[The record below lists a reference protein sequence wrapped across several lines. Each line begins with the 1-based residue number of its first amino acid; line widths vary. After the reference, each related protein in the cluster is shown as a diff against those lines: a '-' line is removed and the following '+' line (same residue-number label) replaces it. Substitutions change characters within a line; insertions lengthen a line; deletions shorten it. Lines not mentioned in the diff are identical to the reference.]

1 MPPHVYSVNK
11 DDLILIALSVF
22 VPPVVVII
30 RKGFFSRDFLLNL
43 LLFVIF
49 FFPAIIHA
57 FYVVYETSLQRP
69 YNNPNLSNN
78 SNETNTN
85 TNTISTSSSNKP
97 SAEDEMPLTS
107 NVDGINN
114 GDFNMD
120 LERDGNSEG
129 LPNYDEITGQRST
142 TDNKIQH

>member
-11 DDLILIALSVF
+11 EDLLLIILSVF

-43 LLFVIF
+43 LLFLIF

-69 YNNPNLSNN
+69 YNNPNLTNDN
-78 SNETNTN
+78 TTTNTN
-85 TNTISTSSSNKP
+85 TNPNTSSSSKP
-97 SAEDEMPLTS
+97 FMEDQLPLAS
-107 NVDGINN
+107 NVDGLNN
-114 GDFNMD
+114 GDLNMD
-120 LERDGNSEG
+120 LERDGNNEG
-129 LPNYDEITGQRST
+129 LPNYDEITGQKPT